1 MKKNEKGVEICKIYF
16 YSLLFRPCYFCF
28 VCFLVCCFNFCFK
41 MKSDVFISWG
51 ICTVFL
57 IVCLF
62 VAYQVMS
69 SCPVCH
75 HRINIS
81 MFFGSKHPVF
91 HNLCSISQKMTCRGT
106 TAVQVSSFI
115 SGCYNQTTCQCLLP
129 GAPRQVIRTRPCLK
143 EGGGDGPD
151 SPDGYRLFL
160 SLSSAGVSF
169 LLRMEFWSSCLCCF
183 LCCLAQTTPRT
194 FSLIDFGFVWWK
206 KVMLFCKFVI
216 LYTCCTARLMAE
228 SSLWT

>member
-1 MKKNEKGVEICKIYF
+1 MCSF
-16 YSLLFRPCYFCF
+16 YEVF
-28 VCFLVCCFNFCFK
+28 VLCFLLYACFY
-41 MKSDVFISWG
+41 
-51 ICTVFL
+51 
-57 IVCLF
+57 
-62 VAYQVMS
+62 AYQVTS
-69 SCPVCH
+69 SCHVCH

-81 MFFGSKHPVF
+81 MFFGSKHPIF
-91 HNLCSISQKMTCRGT
+91 HNLCFISQKMTCRGT

-143 EGGGDGPD
+143 EGGGEGPTC
-151 SPDGYRLFL
+151 PDGYRLFL

-206 KVMLFCKFVI
+206 KVMSFCKFVI

>member
-1 MKKNEKGVEICKIYF
+1 MLFQFLLQNKFRFVHFMRYLYSVSYYGV
-16 YSLLFRPCYFCF
+16 
-28 VCFLVCCFNFCFK
+28 
-41 MKSDVFISWG
+41 
-51 ICTVFL
+51 
-57 IVCLF
+57 F
-62 VAYQVMS
+62 VAYQVTS

-81 MFFGSKHPVF
+81 MFFASKHPIF
-91 HNLCSISQKMTCRGT
+91 HNSCSISQKMTCRGT
-106 TAVQVSSFI
+106 TAIQVSSFI

-143 EGGGDGPD
+143 EGGGEGPTC
-151 SPDGYRLFL
+151 PDGYRLFL

-194 FSLIDFGFVWWK
+194 FSLIDFGFVW
-206 KVMLFCKFVI
+206 
-216 LYTCCTARLMAE
+216 
-228 SSLWT
+228 